1 MIRFFAAHPTA
12 ANLLLLSLIIIG
24 LSALPS
30 LQRETFPDFS
40 AQEVEVVV
48 PYPGASAEDVELA
61 ICQRLEDAMDTIDS
75 IYEVRCQALES
86 RGVAVAKMSE
96 GGVFARF
103 LDDVKTEVE
112 AIDDFPNQVEQPII
126 RQRNRTDR
134 VVSIAITG
142 PMSVTD
148 LKAYAEGIKTQ
159 LKRQPEVS
167 QVEVLGFSQ
176 HQLQIRVSSQK
187 LRQYKL
193 SISDLAGAIGRQS
206 IDLPL
211 GNIETN
217 DQELLIRFTDQRRT
231 IEELKQ
237 LVVIAARDSGAEV
250 RLGDIADIYD
260 RFELDEAKTLFD
272 GQRAALLQVTKTKA
286 EDTLVVVDA
295 VKAFVERQRQLAPP
309 GVTFTMT
316 QDISSIVR
324 DRLQMLLVNGG
335 QGLVLV
341 FLMMWLFFRFRFAF
355 WIAVGL
361 PASFMGGLFFMSL
374 TGISINMLSM
384 VALLVAVGLL
394 MDDAIVIAEN
404 IAAHYAKTGKAL
416 KAAVEGT
423 LQVMP
428 GVVSSFLTTVAVFT
442 PLAFLS
448 GDMGKVL
455 KFIPIVLIIVLAV
468 SLLEAFLILPHH
480 LKSSLSRETNQRDG
494 GFAQRFDTFIEWLR
508 DRVLGRAIDA
518 VIQWRYLFLGL
529 VLTVF
534 LGSVGMLAGGHLK
547 FRAFPDIEGD
557 TVQARI
563 LLPQGTPL
571 WRTEQIVEQ
580 LRDGLRHVDEQLTPN
595 QPDQKPLVEH
605 VSIRYNLNRDSN
617 ENGPHV
623 ATISVD
629 LLTAEERVGR
639 LDDITQLWRDQVGN
653 MPDLISLTFKEPAIG
668 PAGRAIDIRLSGDD
682 LNQLKQASLA
692 LQAWLGQY
700 RGVLDIS
707 DDLRP
712 GKPEVRLK
720 LRPGSLALG
729 VDATTIASQLRT
741 GFFGSTVDEVQMGVE
756 SLEIDISFD
765 PVDKSSL
772 EDLQDFRIITAA
784 GKQVPLST
792 LVQFEE
798 ARGFARIHRIN
809 GQRTVTIN
817 GDVDATKAN
826 AQQVIADT
834 QVTFL
839 PDFHKQFPGV
849 RVGLEG
855 EIAESS
861 KTGASMASGFLLGL
875 VAIFILLSF
884 QFRSYVEPLVVMV
897 AIPLS
902 LIGVIW
908 GHIIMG
914 LELSMPSMMGAVSLA
929 GIVVNNS
936 ILIVQFLKF
945 HAQQGISIVESAKI
959 ASRERFRA
967 ILLTSLTTI
976 VGLLPLLSEKSL
988 QAQILIPLA
997 TSIVFGLLAATV
1009 LILLVVPTLFSVL
1022 ADFGL
1027 VSVEEEMEKEHEL
1040 EELD

>member
-1 MIRFFAAHPTA
+1 
-12 ANLLLLSLIIIG
+12 
-24 LSALPS
+24 
-30 LQRETFPDFS
+30 
-40 AQEVEVVV
+40 
-48 PYPGASAEDVELA
+48 
-61 ICQRLEDAMDTIDS
+61 
-75 IYEVRCQALES
+75 
-86 RGVAVAKMSE
+86 
-96 GGVFARF
+96 
-103 LDDVKTEVE
+103 
-112 AIDDFPNQVEQPII
+112 
-126 RQRNRTDR
+126 
-134 VVSIAITG
+134 
-142 PMSVTD
+142 
-148 LKAYAEGIKTQ
+148 
-159 LKRQPEVS
+159 
-167 QVEVLGFSQ
+167 
-176 HQLQIRVSSQK
+176 
-187 LRQYKL
+187 
-193 SISDLAGAIGRQS
+193 
-206 IDLPL
+206 
-211 GNIETN
+211 
-217 DQELLIRFTDQRRT
+217 
-231 IEELKQ
+231 
-237 LVVIAARDSGAEV
+237 
-250 RLGDIADIYD
+250 
-260 RFELDEAKTLFD
+260 
-272 GQRAALLQVTKTKA
+272 
-286 EDTLVVVDA
+286 
-295 VKAFVERQRQLAPP
+295 
-309 GVTFTMT
+309 
-316 QDISSIVR
+316 
-324 DRLQMLLVNGG
+324 
-335 QGLVLV
+335 
-341 FLMMWLFFRFRFAF
+341 
-355 WIAVGL
+355 
-361 PASFMGGLFFMSL
+361 MSL

-480 LKSSLSRETNQRDG
+480 LKSSLSGKANLRDE
-494 GFAQRFDTFIEWLR
+494 GFARRFDNFIEWLR

-518 VIQWRYLFLGL
+518 VIHWRYLFLGL

-557 TVQARI
+557 TIEARI

-580 LRDGLRHVDEQLTPN
+580 LRDALRYVDEQLTPN
-595 QPDQKPLVEH
+595 QPEQKPLVEH
-605 VSIRYNLNRDSN
+605 VSIRYNLNRDAN
-617 ENGPHV
+617 ENGSHV

-639 LDDITQLWRDQVGN
+639 MDDITQLWRDQVGN

-668 PAGRAIDIRLSGDD
+668 PAGRAIDIRLSGED

-692 LQAWLGQY
+692 LQAWLSQY

-756 SLEIDISFD
+756 SLEVDISFD

-834 QVTFL
+834 QITFL
-839 PDFHKQFPGV
+839 PDFYKQFPGV

-884 QFRSYVEPLVVMV
+884 QFRSYIEPLVVMV

-976 VGLLPLLSEKSL
+976 VGLLPLLAEKSL

-1027 VSVEEEMEKEHEL
+1027 VSVEEEMKKEHEL
-1040 EELD
+1040 DELD

>member
-12 ANLLLLSLIIIG
+12 ANLLLLFLISIG
-24 LSALPS
+24 LTALPG

-61 ICQRLEDAMDTIDS
+61 ICLRLEDALDSIDS
-75 IYEVRCQALES
+75 IYEVRCQALEN
-86 RGVAVAKMSE
+86 RGITVAKMTETGDFS
-96 GGVFARF
+96 RF

-112 AIDDFPNQVEQPII
+112 AIDDFPDQVEQPVI

-148 LKAYAEGIKTQ
+148 LKAYAEQIKG
-159 LKRQPEVS
+159 LLRREPEVS
-167 QVEVLGFSQ
+167 QVKVSGFSQ

-187 LRQYKL
+187 LRQYNL
-193 SISDLAGAIGRQS
+193 SISDLAAAIGRQS

-217 DQELLIRFTDQRRT
+217 DQDLLIRFTDQRRT
-231 IEELKQ
+231 VEELKQ
-237 LVVIAARDSGAEV
+237 LVVIAARGSGAEV
-250 RLGDIADIYD
+250 RLGDLAEIQD
-260 RFELDEAKTLFD
+260 RFELDEDKILFD

-295 VKAFVERQRQLAPP
+295 VNAFIERQRQLAPP

-316 QDISSIVR
+316 QDVSSIVR
-324 DRLQMLLVNGG
+324 DRLQMLLANGG

-341 FLMMWLFFRFRFAF
+341 FLMMWLFFRFKFAF
-355 WIAVGL
+355 WIALGL

-374 TGISINMLSM
+374 TGISINMLTM

-428 GVVSSFLTTVAVFT
+428 GVLSSFLTTVAVFT

-480 LKSSLSRETNQRDG
+480 LKSSMKREASARDG
-494 GFAQRFDTFIEWLR
+494 DFARRFDAFIEWLR
-508 DRVLGRAIDA
+508 DRVLGRAIDS
-518 VIQWRYLFLGL
+518 VIHWRYLFLGL

-557 TVQARI
+557 TLQARL

-571 WRTEQIVEQ
+571 WRTEQIVAQ
-580 LRDGLRHVDEQLTPN
+580 LNDALRQVDDQLTPN
-595 QPDQKPLVEH
+595 QPDQKNLIEH
-605 VSIRYNLNRDSN
+605 VTVLYNLNQDAN
-617 ENGPHV
+617 ETGPHV

-639 LDDITQLWRDQVGN
+639 LDEITELWRQRAGDL
-653 MPDLISLTFKEPAIG
+653 PDLISLTFKEPALG
-668 PAGRAIDIRLSGDD
+668 PAGKAIDIRLGGED
-682 LNQLKQASLA
+682 LNQLKQASTA
-692 LQAWLGQY
+692 LQNWLSQY

-756 SLEIDISFD
+756 SIEIDISFES
-765 PVDKSSL
+765 VDKSSL
-772 EDLQDFRIITAA
+772 EDLQDFRIVTAA

-792 LVQFEE
+792 LVHFEQ

-834 QVTFL
+834 QQKFL
-839 PDFHKQFPGV
+839 PEFYQRFPGV
-849 RVGLEG
+849 RIGLEG
-855 EIAESS
+855 EISESS
-861 KTGASMASGFLLGL
+861 KTGASMAKGFMFGL

-884 QFRSYVEPLVVMV
+884 QFRSYIEPLVVMV

-908 GHIIMG
+908 GHLMMG

-945 HAQQGISIVESAKI
+945 HAAQGIPIVESATI

-976 VGLLPLLSEKSL
+976 VGLLPLLAEKSL

-1009 LILLVVPTLFSVL
+1009 LILLVVPALFSVL

-1027 VSVEEEMEKEHEL
+1027 VSVKDEMEKEHEL
-1040 EELD
+1040 TELE

>member
-12 ANLLLLSLIIIG
+12 ANLLLLFLIIIG
-24 LSALPS
+24 LMALPT

-40 AQEVEVVV
+40 AKEVEIVV

-61 ICQRLEDAMDTIDS
+61 ICQRLEDSLDTVTS
-75 IYEVRCQALES
+75 IEEVRCQALES
-86 RGVAVAKMSE
+86 RGVVVAKMTE

-112 AIDDFPNQVEQPII
+112 AIDDFPEQVERAVI
-126 RQRNRTDR
+126 RQRNRSDL

-142 PMSVTD
+142 PMSVID
-148 LKAYAEGIKTQ
+148 LKAYAEQMKTKLQ
-159 LKRQPEVS
+159 RDPDVS
-167 QVEVLGFSQ
+167 QVKVLGFSQ

-187 LRQYKL
+187 LRQYQL
-193 SISDLAGAIGRQS
+193 SIADLAGAISRQS

-211 GNIETN
+211 GNIETS
-217 DQELLIRFTDQRRT
+217 DQEMLIRFTDQRRT
-231 IEELKQ
+231 IEELRQ

-250 RLGDIADIYD
+250 RLGDLAEVYD

-272 GQRAALLQVTKTKA
+272 GQRAALLQITKTKA

-295 VKAFVERQRQLAPP
+295 VQAFVERQRQLAPP

-316 QDISSIVR
+316 EDISTIVR
-324 DRLQMLLVNGG
+324 DRLQMLLINGG

-361 PASFMGGLFFMSL
+361 PASFMGGLFVMSL
-374 TGISINMLSM
+374 TGISINMISM

-416 KAAVEGT
+416 SAAVEGT

-428 GVVSSFLTTVAVFT
+428 GVLSSFLTTVAVFT

-448 GDMGKVL
+448 GNMGQVL
-455 KFIPIVLIIVLAV
+455 KAIPMVLIMVLAV

-480 LKSSLSRETNQRDG
+480 LKSSMSNHAEQREGR
-494 GFAQRFDTFIEWLR
+494 FSARFDAFIDWLR
-508 DRVLGRAIDA
+508 DRVLGTAIDT
-518 VIQWRYLFLGL
+518 VIHWRYLFLGA
-529 VLTVF
+529 VLAVF

-571 WRTEQIVEQ
+571 WRTEEVVKQ
-580 LRDGLRHVDEQLTPN
+580 LMDGLEVVDQQLTPN

-605 VSIRYNLNRDSN
+605 VSTRYNLNRDAN
-617 ENGPHV
+617 ETGPHV

-639 LDDITQLWRDQVGN
+639 LDDITQLWREQVGN
-653 MPDLISLTFKEPAIG
+653 MPDLISLTFKEPALG

-682 LNQLKQASLA
+682 LTQLKQASLS
-692 LQAWLGQY
+692 LQAWLSQY

-712 GKPEVRLK
+712 GKPEVRIK
-720 LRPGSLALG
+720 LRQGSLALG
-729 VDATTIASQLRT
+729 IDASTIARQLRT
-741 GFFGSTVDEVQMGVE
+741 GFFGSTVDEVQMGAE
-756 SLEIDISFD
+756 SLEIDLSFN
-765 PVDKSSL
+765 PIDKSSL

-784 GKQVPLST
+784 GKQVPLAT

-817 GDVDATKAN
+817 GDVDAAKAN
-826 AQQVIADT
+826 AQQVISDT
-834 QVTFL
+834 QANFL
-839 PDFHKQFPGV
+839 PGFYEQFPGV

-855 EIAESS
+855 EISESG
-861 KTGASMASGFLLGL
+861 KTGASMARGFLLGL

-884 QFRSYVEPLVVMV
+884 QFRSYIEPLVVMV

-945 HAQQGISIVESAKI
+945 HAQQGISVVESAKI

-976 VGLLPLLSEKSL
+976 VGLLPLLAEKSL

-997 TSIVFGLLAATV
+997 TSIVFGLLAATF
-1009 LILLVVPTLFSVL
+1009 LILLVVPSLFSVL

-1027 VSVEEEMEKEHEL
+1027 VTVEKEI
-1040 EELD
+1040 EERLDE